1 MSGAT
6 IIRLEPS
13 TPQAMPRRM
22 QAATFEEAFGEFSEA
37 RGRGR
42 ARRQKR
48 RMERIQNKDERKR
61 AKREGRIKRKTDRR
75 KLRIEARTE
84 RKGMRN
90 ERRSQQQ
97 EARLARRQRRPEAR
111 NKRRMTREQGRQERE
126 NYVQEQELFRRG
138 REPEEMDD
146 ELDTV
151 DDVGTEDEPIGKP
164 TGGSSSTSPS
174 GPQDT
179 GDNYS
184 DDSSQDTGG
193 GYSDESSQDTGGS
206 YSDDSSQ
213 DTGGGYSDDSSQD
226 TGGGYSDEG
235 YADEGYGD
243 EGYGDDSGNYSDEEE
258 MGDYGYEDEGY
269 TDGFDGVTL
278 TDDSFSEMD
287 DNSNANGIST
297 PAGLIE
303 LCNKIEW
310 NKELI
315 SRLEEKRKKGVRNPS
330 EVSKNIIERK
340 KRLSDLQSDLD
351 MYLGFVAD
359 FSGADG
365 RTMVS
370 SKRNG
375 RPSKGQMRKRQV
387 QVANARMKA
396 MKMKAYGMGKQTA
409 MSNGRNGGD
418 VTPIDVE
425 LQPEIQKQ
433 RIVVPA
439 SSPGFSGTGIMG
451 LDNSEDF
458 GARELDIR
466 LGADAGFDLP
476 IDQPY
481 SPFSHL
487 DGDTFAYAG
496 GDEKSTTT
504 KINWTAVLVGV
515 GVGALAI
522 WAVRKYKLLEK

>member
-6 IIRLEPS
+6 IIRLEPA

-22 QAATFEEAFGEFSEA
+22 EAATFEEAFGEFSEA
-37 RGRGR
+37 RGKGR
-42 ARRQKR
+42 ARRKKR
-48 RMERIQNKDERKR
+48 RLERIQGR
-61 AKREGRIKRKTDRR
+61 REVRTERR
-75 KLRIEARTE
+75 KLKGDRQEERIERR
-84 RKGMRN
+84 RKRKSGRQQIRN
-90 ERRSQQQ
+90 EQMESRTG
-97 EARLARRQRRPEAR
+97 RRQKRGEAR
-111 NKRRMTREQGRQERE
+111 NLRRMTKERGKQERE
-126 NYVQEQELFRRG
+126 NYVQEQELFRDS
-138 REPEEMDD
+138 REPKDD
-146 ELDTV
+146 ELDETT
-151 DDVGTEDEPIGKP
+151 DTGGGKGDEPIDKP
-164 TGGSSSTSPS
+164 TGDSGSS
-174 GPQDT
+174 QDT
-179 GDNYS
+179 SDGYS
-184 DDSSQDTGG
+184 DDSSQDTDSG
-193 GYSDESSQDTGGS
+193 DSS
-206 YSDDSSQ
+206 SSQ

-226 TGGGYSDEG
+226 TGGGYSDDSSQDSGDG

-243 EGYGDDSGNYSDEEE
+243 EGYGEDAGNYSDEEE
-258 MGDYGYEDEGY
+258 MGDYGSEDEGY

-278 TDDSFSEMD
+278 SDDSFSEMD
-287 DNSNANGIST
+287 DNASSNKIPV
-297 PAGLIE
+297 PAGLVE

-310 NKELI
+310 NRELI
-315 SRLEEKRKKGVRNPS
+315 SRLEDRRKRGVQNPS
-330 EVSKNIIERK
+330 EISKQIIERK
-340 KRLSDLQSDLD
+340 KRLADLQSDLD

-370 SKRNG
+370 SRKSG
-375 RPSKGQMRKRQV
+375 QPTKGQMRKRQV

-409 MSNGRNGGD
+409 MSKGRDGGD
-418 VTPIDVE
+418 VTPVDVE

-433 RIVVPA
+433 RIVVPP

-458 GARELDIR
+458 GARVLDIR
-466 LGADAGFDLP
+466 MGADAGYDLP